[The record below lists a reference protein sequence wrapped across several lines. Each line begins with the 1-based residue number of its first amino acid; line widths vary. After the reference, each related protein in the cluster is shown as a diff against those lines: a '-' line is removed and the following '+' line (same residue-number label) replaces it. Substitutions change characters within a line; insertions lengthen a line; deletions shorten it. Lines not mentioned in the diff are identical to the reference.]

1 MNEEP
6 QHVPLAKP
14 VRKAFIT
21 KQTQAQLDSD
31 MPVNP
36 TEEMH
41 QWEGPGYG

>member
-6 QHVPLAKP
+6 QHAPPVKP
-14 VRKAFIT
+14 VRKACIT

-36 TEEMH
+36 TEGMR
-41 QWEGPGYG
+41 QWEGLGYR